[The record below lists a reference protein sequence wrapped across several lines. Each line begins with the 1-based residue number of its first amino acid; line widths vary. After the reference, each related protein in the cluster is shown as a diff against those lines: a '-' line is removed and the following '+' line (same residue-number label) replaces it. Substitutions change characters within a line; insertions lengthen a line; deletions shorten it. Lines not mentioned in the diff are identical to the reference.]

1 MADDK
6 SVSKETAAQHMKESL
21 KRIQEARA
29 KAATGAPAADKGGKG
44 PKGGAAAKG
53 RMFRHQGR

>member
-6 SVSKETAAQHMKESL
+6 TVSKETAAQHMKEAL
-21 KRIQEARA
+21 KRVQEARA
-29 KAATGAPAADKGGKG
+29 KAAAGAPVADKGGKG
-44 PKGGAAAKG
+44 PKNGPAAKG

>member
-1 MADDK
+1 MTDDTANP
-6 SVSKETAAQHMKESL
+6 KETAAQHMKESL

-29 KAATGAPAADKGGKG
+29 KATSGAPAADKGGKG
-44 PKGGAAAKG
+44 PKGAASKG